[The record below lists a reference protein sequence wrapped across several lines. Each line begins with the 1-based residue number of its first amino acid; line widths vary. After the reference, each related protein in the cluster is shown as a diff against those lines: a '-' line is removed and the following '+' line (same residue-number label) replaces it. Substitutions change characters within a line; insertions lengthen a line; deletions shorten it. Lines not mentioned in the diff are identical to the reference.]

1 MQKNHLKLSGYI
13 VFIAL
18 MVCTGLALAQSDTS
32 VSVEDINTE
41 AFPQTEVF
49 VAVTNSQGLPVEN
62 LTKENFSVLEDGNPI
77 EDFEISLTQNT
88 QQGISFILAMDTS
101 GTMRMDGTPTRLDNA
116 VGAAT
121 AFVENLSN
129 KDQVGLVTFGEEVRV
144 VQGLTT
150 DHKLVT
156 DSLKELEALKN
167 TYLYDGLMA
176 ALKELEAVQTRRVI
190 ILITDGMDS
199 NASNAILR
207 DDEEI
212 LSLAIKNSTPIFV
225 LGFGGEINE
234 KQLTRMAT
242 LTGASAQ
249 INPTSD
255 DLEAGFDDILKILRE
270 QYLISYQS
278 ALPAKNEGHT
288 ISVSLNYLDET
299 FTSEKEFTIDTAP
312 RISISFDSP
321 VAGASL
327 SGSQDIAVSVDSKFP
342 IEQLAISVDG
352 EILNTYT
359 TPPYSFHWELYNVKN
374 GEHLIKVEA
383 TDDQGLTQT
392 QEMTVTV
399 NQVISDGGTENPFS
413 GLGLYLVFAAF
424 AVLLVVIIAFGIRK
438 RKEQEI
444 VEEAPLADSST
455 ASVLFELQG
464 RAPNKAWALSAP
476 EVRLG
481 RKSDVNDIPL
491 QGTKASRQMALI
503 QNRQGQHI
511 IYSVKPE
518 NPVIL
523 NGTPVEREMPLNN
536 GDIITL
542 GESVF
547 RYDSQSDLQ

>member
-1 MQKNHLKLSGYI
+1 MRKPYFKFSGAI
-13 VFIAL
+13 VLAAL
-18 MVCTGLALAQSDTS
+18 ILGTGLVLAQSDIS

-41 AFPQTEVF
+41 AFPQTDVF
-49 VAVTNSQGLPVEN
+49 VAATNAQGLPVEN
-62 LTKENFSVLEDGNPI
+62 LTKENFSVLEDGIPVDN
-77 EDFEISLTQNT
+77 FEVSLTQNT

-121 AFVENLSN
+121 AFVENLSD
-129 KDQVGLVTFGEEVRV
+129 KDQVGLITFGEEVRI

-150 DHKLVT
+150 DHTLVT
-156 DSLKELEALKN
+156 NSLKDLEALKN

-176 ALKELEAVQTRRVI
+176 ALKELEAVQSRRVI
-190 ILITDGMDS
+190 ILITDGVDS
-199 NASNAILR
+199 NASDAILR
-207 DDEEI
+207 DDEEV

-225 LGFGGEINE
+225 LGFGDVNE

-242 LTGASAQ
+242 LTGGSAQ
-249 INPTSD
+249 INPTSN
-255 DLEAGFDDILKILRE
+255 DLEVGFEDILKILRE

-278 ALPAKNEGHT
+278 ALPAKNQGHT

-299 FTSEKEFTIDTAP
+299 YTSEKEFTIDTAP
-312 RISISFDSP
+312 RISINFDSP
-321 VAGASL
+321 IAGDSL

-342 IEQLAISVDG
+342 IEQLTISVDG
-352 EILNTYT
+352 EVLNTFT
-359 TPPYSFHWELYNVKN
+359 APPYSFHWELYNVKN
-374 GEHLIKVEA
+374 GDHIIRVEA

-399 NQVISDGGTENPFS
+399 SQVISGEGTDNPFS

-444 VEEAPLADSST
+444 VDEAPLASSST
-455 ASVLFELQG
+455 ISTLVELQG
-464 RAPNKAWALSAP
+464 RNPNKIWSLSAP

-511 IYSVKPE
+511 IRSVKPE

-523 NGTPVEREMPLNN
+523 NGTPIEQEMPLNN

-547 RYDSQSDLQ
+547 RYDNQSNLQ